1 MFYEDELMTFT
12 SVTVEEVTDPAE
24 VARVHRRHN
33 QAQRN
38 SAWLETHWDDLL
50 PHAFGRFIAVAGE
63 EAHIADSAHEARSWA
78 KEVHPEDL
86 GALVEYVLPPGGPR
100 FYANRG

>member
-1 MFYEDELMTFT
+1 MDQPKTIVEDI
-12 SVTVEEVTDPAE
+12 TDPAE
-24 VARVHRRHN
+24 IAGLRARHE

-38 SAWLETHWDDLL
+38 GDWLESHWNELL
-50 PHAFGRFIAVAGE
+50 PRAYGKFIAIAGQ
-63 EAHIADSAHEARSWA
+63 EAFIADTPKEAWA
-78 KEVHPEDL
+78 WARASHPEDR

>member
-1 MFYEDELMTFT
+1 MEQPKL
-12 SVTVEEVTDPAE
+12 VVEEVTDPDE
-24 VARVHRRHN
+24 IARIHAQHA

-38 SAWLETHWDDLL
+38 GDWLESHWNDVL
-50 PHAFGRFIAVAGE
+50 PQAFGKFIAIAGQ
-63 EAHIADSAHEARSWA
+63 EAFIADSPKEAWA
-78 KEVHPEDL
+78 WARAAHPEDR

>member
-1 MFYEDELMTFT
+1 MAPAP
-12 SVTVEEVTDPAE
+12 VTVEEITDPVEIAQIHAQHE
-24 VARVHRRHN
+24 

-38 SAWLETHWDDLL
+38 ADWLEAHWDDLL
-50 PHAFGRFIAVAGE
+50 PQAFGKFIAIAGQ
-63 EAHIADSAHEARSWA
+63 EAHIADSPHEARQWA
-78 KEVHPEDL
+78 KTVHPEDR